1 MNPPQDGILILDAE
15 TGKIIDV
22 NPFLCELLDYSK
34 EKFVDK
40 ELWQIGFFKDIA
52 ANKEK
57 FLELQQKGYVRYED
71 LPLKTANG
79 RMINVE
85 FVSYL
90 YLVNNH
96 KVIQCNI
103 RDITEHKEE
112 QKKVKFQ
119 SDLLYNVGQAVIATD
134 LQGNVI
140 YWNNEAE
147 KIYGWTSDEAMGQSI
162 VDLTPAQQT
171 KGQAI
176 EIMKEL
182 SKGNTWSGEFFVKR
196 KDGTSFQA
204 LVTDAPITDTDGK
217 LIGIIGISSDI
228 TERKQAEE
236 ELLKLSR
243 AVEQS
248 PVSIIIT
255 DTEGDI
261 EYINPKVT
269 EITGYQFAEVI
280 GKKPRIFS
288 SGEKPK
294 SEYKE
299 LWATI
304 TSGKEWRGEFHNKKK
319 NGELYW
325 EAASISPIIN
335 EKGIISDII

>member
-1 MNPPQDGILILDAE
+1 MLPN
-15 TGKIIDV
+15 
-22 NPFLCELLDYSK
+22 
-34 EKFVDK
+34 
-40 ELWQIGFFKDIA
+40 GFI
-52 ANKEK
+52 
-57 FLELQQKGYVRYED
+57 YV
-71 LPLKTANG
+71 
-79 RMINVE
+79 
-85 FVSYL
+85 S
-90 YLVNNH
+90 
-96 KVIQCNI
+96 C
-103 RDITEHKEE
+103 RDISERKEI
-112 QKKVKFQ
+112 QKEIEFQ
-119 SDLLYNVGQAVIATD
+119 SDLLYNVGQSVIATD

-140 YWNNEAE
+140 YWNHEAE
-147 KIYGWTSDEAMGQSI
+147 KIYGWTYEEAMGQNI
-162 VDLTPAQQT
+162 VNLTPAQQT

-228 TERKQAEE
+228 TERKHAQE

-248 PVSIIIT
+248 PSSIIIT

-269 EITGYQFAEVI
+269 EITGYRFAELI
-280 GKKPRIFS
+280 GENPRIFS

-304 TSGKEWRGEFHNKKK
+304 TSGK
-319 NGELYW
+319 NGVVNV
-325 EAASISPIIN
+325 II
-335 EKGIISDII
+335 KRKTVSFFRSGINFTDHK